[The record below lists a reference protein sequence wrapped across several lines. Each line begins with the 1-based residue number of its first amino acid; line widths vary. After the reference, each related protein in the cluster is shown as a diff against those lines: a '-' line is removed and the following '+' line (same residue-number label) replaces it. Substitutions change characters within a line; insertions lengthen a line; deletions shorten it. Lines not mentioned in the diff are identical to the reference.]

1 MKIGLFSDTYYPQI
15 NGVAT
20 SVRMLR
26 DNLLLAGHEV
36 YVFTTT
42 NPNAPDDEKNI
53 IRIPSVAF
61 RTERLGTYIRP
72 RLYNEIKKLSL
83 DIIHTH
89 TEYTLGYLGRIMS
102 KRLSIPQIHTMHTMY
117 EYYTEYI
124 ARSKRLESPIQAFA
138 RKLTVSFCNNADAVV
153 VPTGKIEDLIVSYG
167 VNKKISII
175 PTGIALDKFAEH
187 KNDLATVKEIRS
199 RLGILEDSY
208 VLLYVGR
215 IAHEKNIN
223 ELLTSL
229 QNYLLGKP
237 QVFFVIVGKGPALT
251 ELKALAEELGIS
263 SKVIFAGACLWD
275 EINYYYRLGDIFV
288 GASQSE
294 TQGLTYIE
302 AMASGLPVVAK
313 EDRCLEN
320 LLVENEN
327 GYFFNSSDD
336 MVKAVDKLLTDKQLR
351 TLFSRNATIS
361 ANKYSSDAYA
371 EHMAILYTQVL
382 KKQLI
387 YDYNQIG

>member
-1 MKIGLFSDTYYPQI
+1 LKIGLFSDTYYPQM

-26 DNLLLAGHEV
+26 DNLITAGHEV

-42 NPNAPDDEKNI
+42 NPNAPEDERNI
-53 IRIPSVAF
+53 IRIPSVSF

-72 RLYNEIKKLSL
+72 RLYNYIKKLSL

-89 TEYTLGYLGRIMS
+89 TEYTLGCLGRIMA
-102 KRLSIPQIHTMHTMY
+102 KRLNVPQIHTMHTIY

-153 VPTGKIEDLIVSYG
+153 VPTGKIEDLILSYG
-167 VNKKISII
+167 VNKSISII

-187 KNDLATVKEIRS
+187 KNDPAAVDEIRS

-215 IAHEKNIN
+215 IAHEKNID
-223 ELLTSL
+223 ELLISL
-229 QNYLLGKP
+229 QGYLLENP
-237 QVFFVIVGKGPALT
+237 RVFFVIVGKGPALT
-251 ELKALAEELGIS
+251 ELTALAKELRIS

-275 EINYYYRLGDIFV
+275 EINYYYRLGDIFI

-320 LLVENEN
+320 LLVEDEN
-327 GYFFNSSDD
+327 GYYFNSSED
-336 MVKAVDKLLTDKQLR
+336 MIQAVDKLLTDNQLR
-351 TLFSRNATIS
+351 AYFSQNATVS
-361 ANKYSSDAYA
+361 ANKYSSDAYG
-371 EHMAILYTQVL
+371 EHMAMLYTQVL
-382 KKQLI
+382 DRQLI
-387 YDYNQIG
+387 